1 MKLSRHAEILKII
14 QEADI
19 ETQSELAEYLNK
31 AGYAVTQATVSRDIR
46 ELRLAKAPLDN
57 GHVRYVAPK
66 EDDLSFKTGFVFK
79 ASVVSVITSGNLL
92 VIKTVPGMA
101 MGTAAA
107 LDKWNN
113 KKIIGTIAGDD
124 TIFCAVS
131 DDSNAAEVKKE
142 LEAFISSM

>member
-14 QEADI
+14 RESDI
-19 ETQSELAEYLNK
+19 ETQAELAACLNK

-57 GHVRYVAPK
+57 GHVHYVAPK
-66 EDDLSFKTGFVFK
+66 EDDHNIKTDYVFK
-79 ASVVSVITSGNLL
+79 ASVLSVTASGNLL
-92 VIKTVPGMA
+92 VIKTAPGMA

-131 DDSNAAEVKKE
+131 DVSNAAEVKKE
-142 LEAFISSM
+142 LETFISSM

>member
-14 QEADI
+14 QESDI
-19 ETQSELAEYLNK
+19 ETQAELAACLNK

-46 ELRLAKAPLDN
+46 ELRLSKAPLAN
-57 GHVRYVAPK
+57 GHVHYVAPE
-66 EDDLSFKTGFVFK
+66 EDDISLKTGYVFK
-79 ASVVSVITSGNLL
+79 ASILSVKTSGNLL

-101 MGTAAA
+101 MGTAFA

-124 TIFCAVS
+124 TIFCSVS
-131 DDSNAAEVKKE
+131 DDSNAADVKKE